1 MTLIA
6 ERPLHDALAD
16 VNAPDVPHFPSVV
29 EVELDKASA
38 LIRPV
43 KKRAPSCGR
52 IRYEIEAVSLRGA
65 FPANAAAADMPGL
78 I

>member
-1 MTLIA
+1 M
-6 ERPLHDALAD
+6 
-16 VNAPDVPHFPSVV
+16 NAPDVSHFPSVV

-38 LIRPV
+38 LIRPI
-43 KKRAPSCGR
+43 KKRAARCGR
-52 IRYEIEAVSLRGA
+52 IRYEIEAVSLCGA

>member
-1 MTLIA
+1 M
-6 ERPLHDALAD
+6 
-16 VNAPDVPHFPSVV
+16 NAPDVPHFPSVV

-43 KKRAPSCGR
+43 KKRAASCGR
-52 IRYEIEAVSLRGA
+52 IRYEVEAVSLCGA

>member
-1 MTLIA
+1 M
-6 ERPLHDALAD
+6 
-16 VNAPDVPHFPSVV
+16 NAPDVPHFSSVV

-38 LIRPV
+38 LIRPI
-43 KKRAPSCGR
+43 KKRAASCGR
-52 IRYEIEAVSLRGA
+52 IRYEVEAVSLCGA